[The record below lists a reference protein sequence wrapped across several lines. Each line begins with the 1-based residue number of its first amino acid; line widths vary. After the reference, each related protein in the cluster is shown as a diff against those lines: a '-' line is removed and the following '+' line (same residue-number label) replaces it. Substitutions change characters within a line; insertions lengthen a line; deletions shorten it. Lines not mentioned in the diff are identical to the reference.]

1 MANLLISEVSSLCAI
16 HGWDW
21 VEGQIVAVLAEER
34 RSYPITRD
42 TKCCYCGT
50 DIMEKQGACTPISI
64 EVEAG
69 CSRRDG
75 DSRWGYELWHQSC
88 ADADAA
94 KWKAEMIAD
103 GAIIEDL
110 PGGGFSVRYPQKG

>member
-1 MANLLISEVSSLCAI
+1 MANLLINEVSSLRTL

-21 VEGQIVAVLAEER
+21 VEGEIVAVLVEER

-42 TKCCYCGT
+42 TKCCYCGN
-50 DIMEKQGACTPISI
+50 DVLVEAESLSFLSCK
-64 EVEAG
+64 VEAG

-88 ADADAA
+88 SDADQA
-94 KWKAEMIAD
+94 KWKEELIAG
-103 GAIIEDL
+103 GAIVEDL